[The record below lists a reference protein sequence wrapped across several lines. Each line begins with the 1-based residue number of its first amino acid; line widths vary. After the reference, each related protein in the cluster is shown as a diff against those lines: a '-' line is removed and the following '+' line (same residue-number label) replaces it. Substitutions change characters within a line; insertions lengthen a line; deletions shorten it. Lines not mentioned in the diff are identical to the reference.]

1 MSLEG
6 CSANSFRLTRMS
18 CTADWSFLNYLLFLL
33 YCCANLILILILIKL
48 GTVSEEEKENR
59 RGVSMDRTVE
69 IESLIK
75 FLAEERGVESE

>member
-1 MSLEG
+1 MIKW
-6 CSANSFRLTRMS
+6 RVKRV
-18 CTADWSFLNYLLFLL
+18 
-33 YCCANLILILILIKL
+33 ILILIKL